1 MENLIL
7 SMPKHGWCNFRLSDE
22 EKEFTAAL
30 SYLTDVMYDTLKMC
44 LTYLQTGA
52 AAVMYDREGE
62 GTFLFVMSE
71 YHVYVLDENLPSGM
85 VHFENLR
92 ADDICENI
100 LNCYY
105 ADTIDWLN
113 FANMNEQNEKEYK
126 KYEQGE
132 AAEVREMVKE
142 IRKLLNERTGRK
154 SKWTEIR
161 CDLRLSDEEKKLTA
175 ALSYLTDVMYDTL
188 KMCLTYL
195 QSGAAAVMYDREG
208 EGTFLFVMSDYD
220 IYILDEN
227 LPDGMVHFEDMRT
240 DDICEDILGCYYA
253 DTIGWLNFANMNEHS
268 KKEYEKYE
276 KKKAAEVREMVKE
289 IRKLLNERTGRKS
302 KWTEIR
308 CDFFDEEEKY
318 WLVDAWK
325 TGNDNEE
332 GEVIA
337 KISESGEVGYLDA
350 EAEDDEYAKEV
361 IGEKLKDLA

>member
-1 MENLIL
+1 METKSRYLVRKENNMENLIL

-22 EKEFTAAL
+22 EKEFTASL

-71 YHVYVLDENLPSGM
+71 YDVYVLDENLPSGM

-132 AAEVREMVKE
+132 AAEVH
-142 IRKLLNERTGRK
+142 
-154 SKWTEIR
+154 
-161 CDLRLSDEEKKLTA
+161 A
-175 ALSYLTDVMYDTL
+175 
-188 KMCLTYL
+188 
-195 QSGAAAVMYDREG
+195 
-208 EGTFLFVMSDYD
+208 
-220 IYILDEN
+220 
-227 LPDGMVHFEDMRT
+227 
-240 DDICEDILGCYYA
+240 
-253 DTIGWLNFANMNEHS
+253 
-268 KKEYEKYE
+268 
-276 KKKAAEVREMVKE
+276 MVKE

-308 CDFFDEEEKY
+308 CDFFDEEEKR

-325 TGNDNEE
+325 TGDDNEE

-337 KISESGEVGYLDA
+337 KISESGEVVYLDT